1 MIPIK
6 MLDPDDEQ
14 NEMND
19 DSARKYLKACKSVEY
34 MRVDGRP
41 GLTLHRGP
49 CRFWTAIIVA
59 PNVVQLGF
67 LFINKHFYFYS
78 QT

>member
-1 MIPIK
+1 
-6 MLDPDDEQ
+6 
-14 NEMND
+14 
-19 DSARKYLKACKSVEY
+19 

-78 QT
+78 QTLMYMLWWAPCKVANLANRPSHLK